1 MNQADGWREF
11 PDLEADDL
19 EADDLEADDLEAD
32 DLEGTGYMCIACAMP
47 VPGPGVSPCCGAPVV
62 DTD

>member
-11 PDLEADDL
+11 PDL